1 VNDDRVRILK
11 MLEEKKISA
20 DEAAKLLDAIN
31 GAEQPEYKNR
41 FIKVRVFEPGRDKA
55 KVNVTL
61 PLSLVKW
68 GLKMAPEHAKA
79 KIADADVDLNLI
91 QEALEKG
98 LTGKIVDVDDEEKG
112 EHVEVWLE

>member
-1 VNDDRVRILK
+1 MENDRVKILR

-20 DEAAKLLDAIN
+20 EEAAKLLDAVN
-31 GAEQPEYKNR
+31 GADQPDYQNR
-41 FIKVRVFEPGRDKA
+41 FLKVRVRRAGEDEP

-61 PLSLVKW
+61 PISLVKW

-79 KIADADVDLNLI
+79 KIADADIDLKMVS
-91 QEALEKG
+91 EALEKG
-98 LTGKIVDVDDEEKG
+98 ITGKIVEIDDDEKD